1 MRNPFKTKI
10 ILYITPRRMI
20 KTIIPFLGKVRQE
33 IIRREKIKGEKI
45 DILICDEA
53 VEWLK

>member
-53 VEWLK
+53 VEW